1 MKRSLDPVKISKV
14 MNISIKDAY
23 AIIGIELLTSL
34 LPKTRLA
41 TIHCNLD
48 KKTIKY
54 LNKLAKLT
62 KISKNTLLVYPI
74 LNKL

>member
-23 AIIGIELLTSL
+23 AIIGIELLTAQTS
-34 LPKTRLA
+34 KTRLA
-41 TIHCNLD
+41 TIHCNID
-48 KKTIKY
+48 EKTIKY